1 MRDYDKNNK
10 MNLMNE
16 CLTYEVINLKQL
28 IIIMFITL
36 ASSNLKIMII
46 TCRKKLN
53 INISTNISV
62 VSCDVVVIVT

>member
-1 MRDYDKNNK
+1 